1 MKNVLKSTLFGAALL
16 VAAAGF
22 AQSSTSPQKGDEDR
36 TPNTPPV
43 TSSTDTNSTGSV
55 SGTSGSTS
63 GTAGTTGTTGTSGSY
78 GTTGTTGTTGTMG
91 ATGAAGST
99 MTRPGSYSGTV
110 QTLNAGQTLVIT
122 TANGET
128 QTFDLSNS
136 PALAS
141 SVAVGSRV
149 RIKQKVDKDGK
160 TIVTVV
166 PYR

>member
-1 MKNVLKSTLFGAALL
+1 MKNVLNTTLFGAALL

-36 TPNTPPV
+36 TPATSSTSSQ
-43 TSSTDTNSTGSV
+43 TSSTDTNSTGN
-55 SGTSGSTS
+55 TSGSTS
-63 GTAGTTGTTGTSGSY
+63 GSTTGA
-78 GTTGTTGTTGTMG
+78 TGTTGTTG
-91 ATGAAGST
+91 ATGSTYGST
-99 MTRPGSYSGTV
+99 SSSSTMSPRTISGTV
-110 QTLNAGQTLVIT
+110 QTYDAGKTLVVT

-149 RIKQKVDKDGK
+149 RVKQKVDSSGR
-160 TIVTVV
+160 TVVTVE

>member
-1 MKNVLKSTLFGAALL
+1 MKNISRTTLFGAALL
-16 VAAAGF
+16 VAAAGL

-36 TPNTPPV
+36 IPNTPPATSSTG
-43 TSSTDTNSTGSV
+43 TSSTDGV

-63 GTAGTTGTTGTSGSY
+63 GTTGSTDTTGTGGTTGTTGS
-78 GTTGTTGTTGTMG
+78 
-91 ATGAAGST
+91 TGAAGTT

-128 QTFDLSNS
+128 RTFDLSNS

-149 RIKQKVDKDGK
+149 RIRQKVDKGGK
-160 TIVTVV
+160 TVVTVV